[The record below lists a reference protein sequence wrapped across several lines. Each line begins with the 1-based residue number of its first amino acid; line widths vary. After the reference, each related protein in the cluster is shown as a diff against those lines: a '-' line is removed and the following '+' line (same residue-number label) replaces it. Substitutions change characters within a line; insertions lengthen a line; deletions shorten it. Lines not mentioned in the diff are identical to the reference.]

1 MIFEEI
7 REVICEQLEVEPE
20 KVTLE
25 TTFEELGA
33 DSLDLF
39 QVVIEIEDKYGIQLE
54 NAERI
59 KTVKDAVDYVTEVTN
74 NILKAL
80 IGFRKFNKIPDFTLY
95 FFEVLGRQSD
105 ER

>member
-74 NILKAL
+74 K
-80 IGFRKFNKIPDFTLY
+80 
-95 FFEVLGRQSD
+95 
-105 ER
+105 

>member
-7 REVICEQLEVEPE
+7 REVICEQLEVEPEKVTLETTE

-54 NAERI
+54 NAEKI
-59 KTVKDAVDYVTEVTN
+59 KTVKDAVDYVTEAT
-74 NILKAL
+74 K
-80 IGFRKFNKIPDFTLY
+80 
-95 FFEVLGRQSD
+95 
-105 ER
+105 